1 MNNGSGNPTTT
12 TTTNNSIPNMVG
24 YNNNDIS
31 ITFQFDR
38 PSPSGSLVNM
48 NLNIVNMASIPAS
61 DFVLQ
66 AAVPKSMQLEM
77 LPASSTDIPAN
88 GTGSINLTLK
98 VNNPSLA
105 ALKMRL
111 KLSFNRGGQSIQDA
125 TQVSNFPPE
134 LTMTA

>member
-1 MNNGSGNPTTT
+1 
-12 TTTNNSIPNMVG
+12 MVG

-98 VNNPSLA
+98 VNNPTLA

-111 KLSFNRGGQSIQDA
+111 KISFNRGGQSIQDA
-125 TQVSNFPPE
+125 TQVSNFPTE
-134 LTMTA
+134 LTTA

>member
-1 MNNGSGNPTTT
+1 M
-12 TTTNNSIPNMVG
+12 
-24 YNNNDIS
+24 
-31 ITFQFDR
+31 
-38 PSPSGSLVNM
+38 NM

-98 VNNPSLA
+98 VNNPSFA

-111 KLSFNRGGQSIQDA
+111 KLSFNRKTPYIDIHIRFD
-125 TQVSNFPPE
+125 T
-134 LTMTA
+134 